1 MQAPKAQGV
10 VMLSWIKGTQS
21 DHPLAED
28 KAARELIA
36 ELPANDSFKALE
48 ELSNWLDSLKGA
60 ESLKLGR
67 QLEIID
73 LIDQAAKNHQRRL
86 SQDYLSGS
94 ARLQKFQEI
103 RIWNT
108 SFKFWQQLAD
118 AYQLCLKRYQAG
130 AAGSG
135 SLKGPLPMI
144 VARAMRAL
152 SLQLKW
158 QLLRYGPVAP
168 RIWEECGKLF
178 AYAEETGFA
187 GAKIEVYPGR
197 FGESTVQREFLKAL
211 MLANSSTDSLL
222 PMKLEVAERVVAQF
236 SEFFVLSRQPA
247 KGCHYYTDLTT
258 GKGPARMVSRLQT
271 TPGLRFFGPGSAA
284 QELEKLITVLQADG
298 VVPSNVNLGG
308 IFDPELVLEVLRHL
322 GRYWAPVPPARG
334 EERRRSVSRI
344 SVIHDFDEILATI
357 SDDTEE
363 MAFDNS
369 AETWTVENESAG
381 GYGAL
386 LPQTRGDWL
395 KVGALLGVKLEH
407 GAAWGVGIVRRLS
420 AYDLNQRYVG
430 IQVFSKGATAVK
442 IAPANAGNSAI
453 AQDAMLLP
461 SSTSDSSGTGEMSLL
476 LRPGVFSEKKT
487 YVMQAYDRG
496 YLLVPKKLLES
507 GDDFDMARF
516 RVLQRAG

>member
-1 MQAPKAQGV
+1 
-10 VMLSWIKGTQS
+10 MLNWIKGRQS

-36 ELPANDSFKALE
+36 ELPANDSFKSLE
-48 ELSNWLDSLKGA
+48 ELCYWLDSLKGA
-60 ESLKLGR
+60 QGLKLGR
-67 QLEIID
+67 QFEIID
-73 LIDQAAKNHQRRL
+73 LIDEAAKNHQRKL

-108 SFKFWQQLAD
+108 SFSFWKQLAD
-118 AYQLCLKRYQAG
+118 AYQLWLTRYQDD
-130 AAGSG
+130 AAGRG
-135 SLKGPLPMI
+135 ALKGPLSTI

-168 RIWEECGKLF
+168 RLWKEYGKLF
-178 AYAEETGFA
+178 AHAEEKGFVA
-187 GAKIEVYPGR
+187 TKVEVYPGK
-197 FGESTVQREFLKAL
+197 FGASTVQREFLKGL
-211 MLANSSTDSLL
+211 MLAISSTDSLL

-247 KGCHYYTDLTT
+247 KGCHYYIDLTT
-258 GKGPARMVSRLQT
+258 GMGPARMVSRLQMT
-271 TPGLRFFGPGSAA
+271 EGMRFFGPGSAA
-284 QELEKLITVLQADG
+284 EELEKLIIVLQTDG

-308 IFDPELVLEVLRHL
+308 VFGPELVLEVLRHL

-334 EERRRSVSRI
+334 EERHRSVSRI
-344 SVIHDFDEILATI
+344 SVIHTFDDILATV
-357 SDDTEE
+357 SRDTEN

-386 LPQTRGDWL
+386 LPQTKGDWL
-395 KVGALLGVKLEH
+395 KVGTLLGVKLER

-420 AYDLNQRYVG
+420 AYDLKQRYVG

-442 IAPANAGNSAI
+442 IAPANAGNSAN
-453 AQDAMLLP
+453 AEDAMLLP
-461 SSTSDSSGTGEMSLL
+461 SSTSDSTGTGEMSLL
-476 LRPGVFSEKKT
+476 LRPGVFSKKKT
-487 YVMQAYDRG
+487 YEMQAYDRS
-496 YLLVPKKLLES
+496 YLLVPKKLLEG

-516 RVLQRAG
+516 RVMQRSA

>member
-1 MQAPKAQGV
+1 
-10 VMLSWIKGTQS
+10 MLNWIKGTHS

-28 KAARELIA
+28 KVARELIA
-36 ELPANDSFKALE
+36 ELPANDSFKTLE
-48 ELSNWLDSLKGA
+48 ELSYWLDTLKGA
-60 ESLKLGR
+60 EDLKLGR
-67 QLEIID
+67 QFEIID
-73 LIDQAAKNHQRRL
+73 LIDQAARNHQRKL
-86 SQDYLSGS
+86 SQDYLAGS

-108 SFKFWQQLAD
+108 SFAFWKQLSD
-118 AYQLCLKRYQAG
+118 AYQLCLTRYRAG
-130 AAGSG
+130 AGGWSA
-135 SLKGPLPMI
+135 LKGPSPTI

-168 RIWEECGKLF
+168 RVWEEYGKLF
-178 AYAEETGFA
+178 TYAEEKGFTA
-187 GAKIEVYPGR
+187 AKNEMYPGK
-197 FGESTVQREFLKAL
+197 FGESTVQREFLKGL
-211 MLANSSTDSLL
+211 MLAISSTDSLL
-222 PMKLEVAERVVAQF
+222 PMKLEVAEGVVAQF
-236 SEFFVLSRQPA
+236 SEFFVIQRQPG
-247 KGCHYYTDLTT
+247 KGCHYFIDIST
-258 GKGPARMVSRLQT
+258 GKGPARMVSRLQM

-308 IFDPELVLEVLRHL
+308 VFDPEVLLEVLRHL
-322 GRYWAPVPPARG
+322 ARYWAAVPPARG

-357 SDDTEE
+357 SSDTEDL
-363 MAFDNS
+363 AFDNS

-386 LPQTRGDWL
+386 LPQTKGDWL
-395 KVGALLGVKLEH
+395 KVGRLLGVKLEH

-420 AYDLNQRYVG
+420 AYDLKQRYVG

-442 IAPANAGNSAI
+442 IAPANSGSSAN
-453 AQDAMLLP
+453 AQDAVLLP

-487 YVMQAYDRG
+487 YEMQAYGRR
-496 YLLVPKKLLES
+496 YLLVRKKLLEG

-516 RVLQRAG
+516 RIMQRPS

>member
-1 MQAPKAQGV
+1 
-10 VMLSWIKGTQS
+10 MLSWSKGTES

-48 ELSNWLDSLKGA
+48 GLSYWLDSLKGA
-60 ESLKLGR
+60 EDLKLGR
-67 QLEIID
+67 QFEIID
-73 LIDQAAKNHQRRL
+73 LIDQAAKNHQRKL

-103 RIWNT
+103 RIWNA
-108 SFKFWQQLAD
+108 SFTFWKQLAD
-118 AYQLCLKRYQAG
+118 AYQLCLTRGQAG
-130 AAGSG
+130 AGGWG

-144 VARAMRAL
+144 VARAMRAI

-168 RIWEECGKLF
+168 RLWEQYGKLF
-178 AYAEETGFA
+178 AYAEEKGFA
-187 GAKIEVYPGR
+187 AAKVEVYPGK
-197 FGESTVQREFLKAL
+197 FGESTVQREFLKGL
-211 MLANSSTDSLL
+211 MLAISSTDSLL

-236 SEFFVLSRQPA
+236 SEFFVIQRQPG
-247 KGCHYYTDLTT
+247 KGCHYFIDIST
-258 GKGPARMVSRLQT
+258 GQGPARMVSRLQM

-284 QELEKLITVLQADG
+284 QELEKMIAVLQADG

-308 IFDPELVLEVLRHL
+308 VFDPELVLEVLRHL

-344 SVIHDFDEILATI
+344 SVIHDFDEIVATV
-357 SDDTEE
+357 SGDTQDL
-363 MAFDNS
+363 AFDNS
-369 AETWTVENESAG
+369 VETWTVENESEG

-386 LPQTRGDWL
+386 LPQTIGDWL
-395 KVGALLGVKLEH
+395 KVGTLLGVKLED

-420 AYDLNQRYVG
+420 AYDLQQRYVG

-442 IAPANAGNSAI
+442 IAPANSGDSAI
-453 AQDAMLLP
+453 AQDAVLLP

-487 YVMQAYDRG
+487 YEMQAYDRS
-496 YLLVPKKLLES
+496 YLLVPKRLLEG

-516 RVLQRAG
+516 RVMQRAS

>member
-1 MQAPKAQGV
+1 
-10 VMLSWIKGTQS
+10 MLSWIKGTQS

-48 ELSNWLDSLKGA
+48 ELSYWLDSLKGA
-60 ESLKLGR
+60 EDLKLGR
-67 QLEIID
+67 QFEIID
-73 LIDQAAKNHQRRL
+73 LIDQAAKNHQRKL
-86 SQDYLSGS
+86 SQDYLAGS
-94 ARLQKFQEI
+94 ARLKKVQEI

-108 SFKFWQQLAD
+108 SFSFWKQLAD
-118 AYQLCLKRYQAG
+118 AYRLCLTRYQAG
-130 AAGSG
+130 AGGWSA
-135 SLKGPLPMI
+135 LKGPSPTI
-144 VARAMRAL
+144 VARAMRAI

-168 RIWEECGKLF
+168 RLWEEYGKLF
-178 AYAEETGFA
+178 AYAEEKAFVAT
-187 GAKIEVYPGR
+187 KVEVYPGK
-197 FGESTVQREFLKAL
+197 FGDSTVQREFLKGL
-211 MLANSSTDSLL
+211 MLAISSTDSLL
-222 PMKLEVAERVVAQF
+222 PAKLEIAEKVVVQF

-247 KGCHYYTDLTT
+247 KGCHYYIDLTT
-258 GKGPARMVSRLQT
+258 GKGPARMVSRLQM

-284 QELEKLITVLQADG
+284 QELEKLIIVLQTDG

-308 IFDPELVLEVLRHL
+308 VFGPELVLEVLRHL
-322 GRYWAPVPPARG
+322 GRYWAPVPPARS

-344 SVIHDFDEILATI
+344 SVIHHFDEILATI
-357 SDDTEE
+357 SSDTEDL
-363 MAFDNS
+363 AFDNS

-386 LPQTRGDWL
+386 LPQTKGDWL
-395 KVGALLGVKLEH
+395 MVGTLLGVKLEH
-407 GAAWGVGIVRRLS
+407 GAAWGAGIVRRLS
-420 AYDLNQRYVG
+420 AYDLKQRYVG

-442 IAPANAGNSAI
+442 IAPAGRSAI
-453 AQDAMLLP
+453 AQDAILLP

-487 YVMQAYDRG
+487 YEMQAYGRS
-496 YLLVPKKLLES
+496 YLLVPKKLLED

-516 RVLQRAG
+516 RVMQRAS

>member
-1 MQAPKAQGV
+1 
-10 VMLSWIKGTQS
+10 MLSWIKGTQS

-48 ELSNWLDSLKGA
+48 ELSYWLDSLKGA
-60 ESLKLGR
+60 GDLKLGR
-67 QLEIID
+67 QFEIID
-73 LIDQAAKNHQRRL
+73 LIDQAAKNHQRKL
-86 SQDYLSGS
+86 SQDYLAGS
-94 ARLQKFQEI
+94 ARLKKVQEI

-108 SFKFWQQLAD
+108 SFSFWKQLAD
-118 AYQLCLKRYQAG
+118 AYQLCLTRYRAG
-130 AAGSG
+130 AGGWSA
-135 SLKGPLPMI
+135 LKGPSPTI
-144 VARAMRAL
+144 VARAMRAI

-168 RIWEECGKLF
+168 RLWEEYGTLF
-178 AYAEETGFA
+178 AYAEEKAFITT
-187 GAKIEVYPGR
+187 KVEVYPGK
-197 FGESTVQREFLKAL
+197 FGDSTVQREFVKGL
-211 MLANSSTDSLL
+211 MLAISSTDSLL
-222 PMKLEVAERVVAQF
+222 PAKLEIAERVVAQF

-247 KGCHYYTDLTT
+247 KGCHYYIDLTT
-258 GKGPARMVSRLQT
+258 GKGPARMVSRLQM

-284 QELEKLITVLQADG
+284 QELEKLIAVLQADG

-344 SVIHDFDEILATI
+344 SVIHHFDEILATI
-357 SDDTEE
+357 SSDTEDL
-363 MAFDNS
+363 AFDNS

-386 LPQTRGDWL
+386 LPQTKGDWL
-395 KVGALLGVKLEH
+395 KVGTLLGVKLEH
-407 GAAWGVGIVRRLS
+407 GAAWGAGIVRRLS
-420 AYDLNQRYVG
+420 AYDLKQRYVG

-442 IAPANAGNSAI
+442 IAPAGSSAI
-453 AQDAMLLP
+453 AQDAILLP

-487 YVMQAYDRG
+487 YEMQAYGRS
-496 YLLVPKKLLES
+496 YLLVPKKLLEV

-516 RVLQRAG
+516 RVMQRAG